1 MQLPIK
7 LTKSLA
13 GASLTKLRI
22 KTYQRIL
29 VLLLA
34 VILGGICCS
43 EDQIDF
49 NDELGMENDNSGKVT
64 IVNIDSTVIGSNG
77 RDRESN
83 FGNDVEYKGKGKE
96 PTGTDHIST
105 RSDVISYDPEG
116 DFTVQVGVFSTAR
129 EAGQMVLT
137 LSSMGYPAYSIAQPD
152 GKGIRVRIGYFVS
165 RNEAVS
171 FGEIFKE
178 DSGSDYWIDRRINE
192 F

>member
-1 MQLPIK
+1 MPVKLIK
-7 LTKSLA
+7 YLA
-13 GASLTKLRI
+13 GASLIKLRI
-22 KTYQRIL
+22 KRCQRIL
-29 VLLLA
+29 VMLLA
-34 VILGGICCS
+34 VVIGGICCS

-49 NDELGMENDNSGKVT
+49 NDELGMENDKSGKVA
-64 IVNIDSTVIGSNG
+64 IVNIDSTMIGSNG

-83 FGNDVEYKGKGKE
+83 SGNDPEYKGTEKE
-96 PTGTDHIST
+96 LTGTDHILT
-105 RSDVISYDPEG
+105 GSDMISYDPEG

>member
-1 MQLPIK
+1 MPVKLIK
-7 LTKSLA
+7 DLA
-13 GASLTKLRI
+13 GVSLIKLRI
-22 KTYQRIL
+22 KRYQRIL
-29 VLLLA
+29 VMLLA
-34 VILGGICCS
+34 VVIGGICCS

-49 NDELGMENDNSGKVT
+49 NDELGMENDNSGKVA
-64 IVNIDSTVIGSNG
+64 IVNIDSTMIGSNG

-83 FGNDVEYKGKGKE
+83 SGNDPEYKGTEKE
-96 PTGTDHIST
+96 PTDTDHILT
-105 RSDVISYDPEG
+105 RSDMISYDPEG